1 MSSSII
7 QRHEVPQMNTDHPT
21 NAVQYY
27 HGCLG
32 GSRVAARPLM
42 RTYLKVRSISFA
54 PCKAIGDVGACI
66 SEKCILNYSDNVELL
81 PRQRA

>member
-27 HGCLG
+27 RECLG
-32 GSRVAARPLM
+32 GSRVAARPMM
-42 RTYLKVRSISFA
+42 RIYLKVRSISFA
-54 PCKAIGDVGACI
+54 PCKAISDVGACI
-66 SEKCILNYSDNVELL
+66 SEKCILNYSDNAELL